1 MRTKL
6 YYKNRINLLQ
16 ARDIS
21 RNETFNNRIINA
33 LKREYRRKF
42 GEEFS

>member
-6 YYKNRINLLQ
+6 YYKNRINKLRSRDD
-16 ARDIS
+16 ARGE
-21 RNETFNNRIINA
+21 NFNVKIIKA

-42 GEEFS
+42 GEDFE